1 MEDKNI
7 VNKEDKPNFDLK
19 VFEKEF
25 THMLPTD
32 RIEEHLP
39 MLEKM
44 QELMPVI
51 QKHSNNFMKTQS
63 QFMDN
68 MLTVNHHTDMR
79 NMRQILA
86 EVNSTMNAL
95 REAYFKIKK
104 ENVKI
109 EMLKR
114 DMEKETDELKKE
126 LLAIKIDEKL
136 SNQSVSQQ
144 YISGA
149 IRKVT
154 NHISNFENILKTKN
168 MTEFDEKD
176 FEDEEEE
183 YHIKRAFMQGLCAA
197 RSHNGII
204 DEGNQ
209 IYCENVGINGGV
221 AQREVTKYLIKE
233 EELYKAGQEPTYEM
247 YEEFLTKMAE
257 KFKGCAKKSAEY
269 KKLQLQTDMAL
280 LKKAREF
287 TESVKDGK

>member
-19 VFEKEF
+19 VFKKEF
-25 THMLPTD
+25 TNMLPAD

-197 RSHNGII
+197 RSHGGKI
-204 DEGNQ
+204 DEGNF
-209 IYCENVGINGGV
+209 IYFENVSINGAV
-221 AQREVTKYLIKE
+221 AQREVDLYLSKE
-233 EELYKAGQEPTYEM
+233 EELFKAGQEPTWEM
-247 YEEFLTKMAE
+247 YTNFLDKMAK
-257 KFKGCAKKSAEY
+257 KFKGCSKKGAEY

-280 LKKAREF
+280 IKKARDF
-287 TESVKDGK
+287 VKKESGE